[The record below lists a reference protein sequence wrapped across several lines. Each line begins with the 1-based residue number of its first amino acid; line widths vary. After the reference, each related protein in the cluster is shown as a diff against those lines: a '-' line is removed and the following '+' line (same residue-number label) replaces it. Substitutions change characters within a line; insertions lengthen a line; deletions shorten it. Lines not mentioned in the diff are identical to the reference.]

1 MIEYWK
7 IISLLALLW
16 TLWRVT
22 DYVTSLFKSDPGKKI
37 LKERDRLYAQ
47 AVELQ
52 RNGDLRSYAEV
63 MSQIEQLEQ
72 ELSRLIESEE

>member
-16 TLWRVT
+16 TLWRVI
-22 DYVTSLFKSDPGKKI
+22 DYVTSLFKSDPDKKF
-37 LKERDRLYAQ
+37 LKERDRLYNK

-52 RNGDLRSYAEV
+52 RNGDLRGYAEV
-63 MSQIEQLEQ
+63 MSQIEQLEK
-72 ELSRLIESEE
+72 ENEE

>member
-1 MIEYWK
+1 MI
-7 IISLLALLW
+7 SFLM
-16 TLWRVT
+16 
-22 DYVTSLFKSDPGKKI
+22 SLFKSDPGKKI

-72 ELSRLIESEE
+72 ELTRLMERGE

>member
-1 MIEYWK
+1 MI
-7 IISLLALLW
+7 SFLM
-16 TLWRVT
+16 
-22 DYVTSLFKSDPGKKI
+22 SLFKSNPGKKI

-72 ELSRLIESEE
+72 ELTRLMEKGE

>member
-16 TLWRVT
+16 TLWRVI
-22 DYVTSLFKSDPGKKI
+22 DYVTSLFKSDPDKKF
-37 LKERDRLYAQ
+37 LKERDRLYGK

-52 RNGDLRSYAEV
+52 RNGDLRGYAEV
-63 MSQIEQLEQ
+63 MSQIEQLEK
-72 ELSRLIESEE
+72 ENEE

>member
-16 TLWRVT
+16 TLWRVI
-22 DYVTSLFKSDPGKKI
+22 DYVTSLFKSDPDKKF
-37 LKERDRLYAQ
+37 LKERDRLYSK

-52 RNGDLRSYAEV
+52 RNGDLRGYAEV
-63 MSQIEQLEQ
+63 MSQIEQLEMDN
-72 ELSRLIESEE
+72 EE